1 MTHRSFYPFA
11 KPLNEQLQVLKNR
24 MQAHLPCIDRVSF
37 AKYHPQQDMLKSFAD
52 TEFDNWDLAHFEA
65 PLRKLPNLNLAAQTG
80 IPRVVDDLYLAEQNA
95 RIKTLIKHG
104 FRSSAAIP
112 CYENKSFSGFVFLN
126 SVQPRSFKLEALDS
140 LKPYIDMVEFA
151 VESEDHV
158 VHEIERQLDR
168 KHCMMPDYCPECYAH
183 AKRMRLYA
191 HLIAAKVAG
200 HHYLTD
206 ETVEQIGIFAQFHAV
221 SDVRIPIDIACR
233 RTHFNKEQEAIIIS
247 PIEQCIESANDI
259 VARIGSPAHPS
270 VDLFMQI
277 VTYQYENLNGS
288 GYPYGLQERDIPI
301 AAQIV
306 AVANSF
312 DVLTTHHP
320 NRQAWSIPYALIE
333 LEKWVQDGLLSGE
346 CVNVLREHQ
355 GYLKQIIQKYPEHCT
370 SSV

>member
-11 KPLNEQLQVLKNR
+11 KPLNEQLQALKNR

-37 AKYHPQQDMLKSFAD
+37 AKYHPRQDMLKSFAD

-65 PLRKLPNLNLAAQTG
+65 PLRKLPNLYIAAQNG
-80 IPRVVDDLYLAEQNA
+80 IPRVVDDILEVDQNP
-95 RIKTLIKHG
+95 RLKTLLEHG
-104 FRSSAAIP
+104 YRSSAAIP
-112 CYENKSFSGFVFLN
+112 CYENKVFTGFVFLN
-126 SVQPRSFKLEALDS
+126 SVQPRSFKLEALDRI
-140 LKPYIDMVEFA
+140 KPYIDMVEFA

-168 KHCMMPDYCPECYAH
+168 KHCMMPGYCPECYAH

-191 HLIAAKVAG
+191 QLIAAKVG
-200 HHYLTD
+200 EHHHLTD
-206 ETVEQIGIFAQFHAV
+206 EIVEQIGIFAQFHAV
-221 SDVRIPIDIACR
+221 SDIRIPIDIACR
-233 RTHFNKEQEAIIIS
+233 RTDFNREQEGIIIQH
-247 PIEQCIESANDI
+247 IEQCIESANNI
-259 VARIGSPAHPS
+259 VARIGNPVHPS
-270 VDLFMQI
+270 VELFMQI

-288 GYPYGLQERDIPI
+288 GYPYGLEEKDIPI

-312 DVLTTHHP
+312 DVLTTHHS

-333 LEKWVQDGLLSGE
+333 LEKWVHEGLLSGE

-355 GYLKQIIQKYPEHCT
+355 VYLKQIIHKYPEHCT